1 MLSWGLITDWHSTG
15 SSWMLTKPWRQEG
28 IYFKF
33 SNQGLVGA
41 LHSLKNW
48 FQTGAH
54 WMPFNKY
61 KNMYDKATTSVLP
74 FISYRIIK
82 MNMLPS
88 LSNQSTNVFSQSWIF
103 YIVLSKYLNT
113 RTKSLPFNNILNI
126 VLWLYDVVF
135 RFCSPNCKMINTVFI
150 LTGSK
155 CIKAPEIS
163 NTLH

>member
-1 MLSWGLITDWHSTG
+1 MI
-15 SSWMLTKPWRQEG
+15 
-28 IYFKF
+28 
-33 SNQGLVGA
+33 SNWC
-41 LHSLKNW
+41 SLDAI
-48 FQTGAH
+48 QQVQ
-54 WMPFNKY
+54 
-61 KNMYDKATTSVLP
+61 NMYDKATITTSVLA
-74 FISYRIIK
+74 FESLEMFSTDKSTVFQEIIK

-103 YIVLSKYLNT
+103 YIVHSKYLNT

-135 RFCSPNCKMINTVFI
+135 RFCSPNCKIINTVFI